1 MRFKDRHDAG
11 KQLAQLLM
19 PYSSPNNIL
28 IALPRGGVVV
38 AFEIALMLHLPLD
51 IVCPRKIGA
60 PFNPEFAIGAITETG
75 EAILSTEIIEEL
87 GIPSAYVQAAM
98 EKEKKEAEWRLNNY
112 RKKRPP
118 RNVEGK
124 IAILIDDGLATG
136 ATMRAAI
143 STLKK
148 ERASKLIVAVP
159 VAPRETAFKIKNTVD
174 EFLCLTTPEIFFAV
188 GQFYERFDQIKDD
201 EVIDLLEKSYIIS
214 S

>member
-174 EFLCLTTPEIFFAV
+174 EFLCLTTPENFFAV